1 MFQPPLC
8 KNDRCGALVPPSK
21 NPGVQRKFCSNRC
34 RLRYHARMQYAREMG
49 YGGSVI
55 LHDGIGWFNRIIAR
69 SAKTARK
76 RLEEHN
82 NDCPFSKNHDG
93 LCPAMF
99 DPYDRKKLCLIHA
112 VLNEDWS
119 QLMAAEEGQGF
130 DRTITSRDG
139 HWMHDVEG
147 RSAGKEVIGH
157 PVLSDEER
165 DAMIAAGVASPS

>member
-1 MFQPPLC
+1 MPGDVAPDG
-8 KNDRCGALVPPSK
+8 KALP
-21 NPGVQRKFCSNRC
+21 
-34 RLRYHARMQYAREMG
+34 
-49 YGGSVI
+49 
-55 LHDGIGWFNRIIAR
+55 
-69 SAKTARK
+69 
-76 RLEEHN
+76 
-82 NDCPFSKNHDG
+82 
-93 LCPAMF
+93 
-99 DPYDRKKLCLIHA
+99 IHA

-139 HWMHDVEG
+139 HWMHEVEG